1 MTEEERQEAVAS
13 MVSMTDT
20 VEKEAAAELL
30 LEAKGFTDAV
40 VNLTGETADV
50 VVPDTQVDDASRAQ
64 IEDIVTRKTEIAPEN
79 IVITPMSKKADQ
91 NTAQNENTSTEGKT
105 TDSEDGK
112 ETAEEQE

>member
-1 MTEEERQEAVAS
+1 MFVMAVFKLPEIILGR
-13 MVSMTDT
+13 
-20 VEKEAAAELL
+20 EKRL
-30 LEAKGFTDAV
+30 
-40 VNLTGETADV
+40 
-50 VVPDTQVDDASRAQ
+50 Q
-64 IEDIVTRKTEIAPEN
+64 IEDIVTRKTGVAPEN